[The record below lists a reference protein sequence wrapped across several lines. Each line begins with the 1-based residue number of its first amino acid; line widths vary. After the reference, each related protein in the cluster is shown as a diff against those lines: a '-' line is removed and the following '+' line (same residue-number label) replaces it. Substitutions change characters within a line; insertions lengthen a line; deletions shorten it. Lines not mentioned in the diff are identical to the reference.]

1 MSANN
6 ASTNA
11 ASASVLVIDG
21 DSQAAEHIAR
31 FVEQNGIATL
41 IERNSFAGVNTA
53 CRIKPAVVLMA
64 LQLPGLDGVTAA
76 RLIARRSPGTKIIL
90 MSGQESAEAKAAR
103 PDANTFAV
111 LEKPLPLP
119 AVLDFIRRTIV

>member
-6 ASTNA
+6 ASTTA
-11 ASASVLVIDG
+11 ASAPVLVIDE
-21 DSQAAEHIAR
+21 DCQAAEHIAR
-31 FVEQNGIATL
+31 FVEQNGIRTL

-53 CRIKPAVVLMA
+53 RRIKPAVVLMA
-64 LQLPGLDGVTAA
+64 VQLPGLDGVTAA

-90 MSGQESAEAKAAR
+90 MSGQDSAPTKPE
-103 PDANTFAV
+103 ANTFAV